1 MLKAVAKVMNAVT
14 DSMAAC
20 SDDSASNCAGPCDG
34 STFMMTY
41 CRATCNLCPD
51 TGKENPPH

>member
-1 MLKAVAKVMNAVT
+1 MPCMVEAVAKVTRAVA

-51 TGKENPPH
+51 TGK